1 MPSWILAP
9 LAALLLWLAVSAYL
23 WLVRR
28 RANEV
33 HEGVRALAIMHWRDF
48 SAVVLRVLQDQ
59 RGWQPTQLP
68 QDGLPTA
75 DFMMQTEHGTR
86 LVACKHGRGY
96 RIGVA
101 AVNELGAMAR
111 LAGANGGVMVT
122 EGRMEREG
130 IAAAEKQSIEV
141 LDGVRLWPL
150 LKPYLPG
157 DVEAGVVGAAR
168 RRAIRHSIIAG
179 AALATLAVMAV
190 LALRPPAP
198 TPATPPAA
206 ASSPIDS
213 RTGPRGRT
221 AHALRQYRPAGA
233 VTHCSGPGRAGSR
246 RRTGCSHHPG
256 LSARGFQGVGADTGA
271 GAWHLA
277 DPGNPGSGSDGGR
290 QRGMAADLPR
300 AATLP
305 VPAHGARAAQ
315 PAPGHRRAGALASVQ
330 HDLILGRW
338 LLSSCRV
345 ACLPSRAPD
354 REHAV
359 ACIPACSDCNT
370 AGTVQR
376 PPGDLSAA
384 VPRPSPADVI
394 SAQSRREPCHQI
406 VRTA

>member
-1 MPSWILAP
+1 MLMPSWILAP

-190 LALRPPAP
+190 LTLRPPAAP
-198 TPATPPAA
+198 
-206 ASSPIDS
+206 
-213 RTGPRGRT
+213 RT
-221 AHALRQYRPAGA
+221 A
-233 VTHCSGPGRAGSR
+233 VSS
-246 RRTGCSHHPG
+246 
-256 LSARGFQGVGADTGA
+256 
-271 GAWHLA
+271 
-277 DPGNPGSGSDGGR
+277 
-290 QRGMAADLPR
+290 
-300 AATLP
+300 P
-305 VPAHGARAAQ
+305 VPAPARVIAAARPSASPAQ
-315 PAPGHRRAGALASVQ
+315 PGPSPTAAPAAVPAPGAEPDAATIQGYQRGVSKALAQTPGLVRG
-330 HDLILGRW
+330 IW
-338 LLSSCRV
+338 LTQATLV
-345 ACLPSRAPD
+345 VD
-354 REHAV
+354 R
-359 ACIPACSDCNT
+359 
-370 AGTVQR
+370 TVE
-376 PPGDLSAA
+376 DSAA
-384 VPRPSPADVI
+384 WPLICRELERYPYLRTVRVQLNPRPGTA
-394 SAQSRREPCHQI
+394 EP
-406 VRTA
+406 VRWRQCSTI

>member
-1 MPSWILAP
+1 MLMPSWILAP

-190 LALRPPAP
+190 VGPGPAGP
-198 TPATPPAA
+198 NRGTPAAGGAAPSPAHARAGAPAA
-206 ASSPIDS
+206 PHSS
-213 RTGPRGRT
+213 T
-221 AHALRQYRPAGA
+221 AP
-233 VTHCSGPGRAGSR
+233 PGRA
-246 RRTGCSHHPG
+246 
-256 LSARGFQGVGADTGA
+256 
-271 GAWHLA
+271 
-277 DPGNPGSGSDGGR
+277 
-290 QRGMAADLPR
+290 
-300 AATLP
+300 
-305 VPAHGARAAQ
+305 
-315 PAPGHRRAGALASVQ
+315 
-330 HDLILGRW
+330 
-338 LLSSCRV
+338 
-345 ACLPSRAPD
+345 
-354 REHAV
+354 
-359 ACIPACSDCNT
+359 
-370 AGTVQR
+370 
-376 PPGDLSAA
+376 
-384 VPRPSPADVI
+384 
-394 SAQSRREPCHQI
+394 
-406 VRTA
+406 

>member
-1 MPSWILAP
+1 MLMPSWILAP

-111 LAGANGGVMVT
+111 LAGANGGAMARLAGANGGVMVT

-168 RRAIRHSIIAG
+168 HRAIRHSIIAG
-179 AALATLAVMAV
+179 AALATLAAMAV

-198 TPATPPAA
+198 TPAAP
-206 ASSPIDS
+206 
-213 RTGPRGRT
+213 RT
-221 AHALRQYRPAGA
+221 A
-233 VTHCSGPGRAGSR
+233 VSS
-246 RRTGCSHHPG
+246 
-256 LSARGFQGVGADTGA
+256 
-271 GAWHLA
+271 
-277 DPGNPGSGSDGGR
+277 
-290 QRGMAADLPR
+290 
-300 AATLP
+300 P
-305 VPAHGARAAQ
+305 VPAPARVIAAARPSASPAQ
-315 PAPGHRRAGALASVQ
+315 PGPSPTAAAPAAVAAGAEPDAATIQGYQREVSKALAQTPGLVRGIWLTQATLVVDRTVEDGAAWPLICRELERYPYLRTVRVQ
-330 HDLILGRW
+330 L
-338 LLSSCRV
+338 
-345 ACLPSRAPD
+345 
-354 REHAV
+354 
-359 ACIPACSDCNT
+359 N
-370 AGTVQR
+370 
-376 PPGDLSAA
+376 
-384 VPRPSPADVI
+384 PRPGTA
-394 SAQSRREPCHQI
+394 EP
-406 VRTA
+406 VRWRQCSTI

>member
-1 MPSWILAP
+1 MLMPSWILAP

-198 TPATPPAA
+198 TRATPPAA
-206 ASSPIDS
+206 ASAPIPAPARVVAPPTPSASTAQPGPSP
-213 RTGPRGRT
+213 T
-221 AHALRQYRPAGA
+221 AVAPAAPAAGA
-233 VTHCSGPGRAGSR
+233 EPDAAPIQGYQREVSKALAQTPGRV
-246 RRTGCSHHPG
+246 
-256 LSARGFQGVGADTGA
+256 RGIWLTQ
-271 GAWHLA
+271 
-277 DPGNPGSGSDGGR
+277 
-290 QRGMAADLPR
+290 
-300 AATLP
+300 ATL
-305 VPAHGARAAQ
+305 V
-315 PAPGHRRAGALASVQ
+315 V
-330 HDLILGRW
+330 
-338 LLSSCRV
+338 
-345 ACLPSRAPD
+345 D
-354 REHAV
+354 R
-359 ACIPACSDCNT
+359 
-370 AGTVQR
+370 TVE
-376 PPGDLSAA
+376 DSAA
-384 VPRPSPADVI
+384 WPLICRELQRYPYLRTVRVQLNPRPGTA
-394 SAQSRREPCHQI
+394 EP
-406 VRTA
+406 VRWRQCSTI